1 MSLRVIR
8 CSLEINGQLIT
19 DFSGVTEKSRALSK
33 VCNLMYETSSAKLT
47 QRYAV
52 SVVYVVPQI
61 NPFDFATVQ
70 GGTLT
75 IEYDS
80 GERNEYGGVSTISI
94 GDATI
99 NGETELT
106 RTIEFH
112 ANTLNGAT
120 GA

>member
-8 CSLEINGQLIT
+8 AGLEINGKLVT
-19 DFSGVTEKSRALSK
+19 DFKGVTEKSRNIARA
-33 VCNLMYETSSAKLT
+33 CHLMYSTASALLT

-52 SVVYVVPQI
+52 SVQYVVPQI

-80 GERNEYGGVSTISI
+80 GDRNTYGGVYTDVI
-94 GDATI
+94 GDASI
-99 NGETELT
+99 DGEAELV
-106 RTIEFH
+106 RTIDFH
-112 ANTLNGAT
+112 AESLNGAT